1 MTSDNKILYVI
12 TGRNSVKTQ
21 KQKRS
26 TSNIG
31 IFSNIKIT

>member
-12 TGRNSVKTQ
+12 TGLTSVKTQ
-21 KQKRS
+21 KQKRI
-26 TSNIG
+26 TNNTG